1 MPCVCMKKKFQQ
13 INIRQDFASLLSFI
27 DSRDRSTYFIKGY
40 WYEGTSLPSDH
51 FLTSGTRSRR
61 SHASTQRSK
70 AHRLDVVTRE
80 LFHVSRR
87 YYGTSQGA
95 YLHDK
100 TRRHFGASVSLTY
113 FVSAARKTTR

>member
-1 MPCVCMKKKFQQ
+1 MKLTFV
-13 INIRQDFASLLSFI
+13 RRYHLSIFI
-27 DSRDRSTYFIKGY
+27 FNLRHAEPPI
-40 WYEGTSLPSDH
+40 
-51 FLTSGTRSRR
+51 TRLNLEV
-61 SHASTQRSK
+61 K

-80 LFHVSRR
+80 FFHVSRR

-113 FVSAARKTTR
+113 FVSAARKTNTLKLLVVDPLVQSC